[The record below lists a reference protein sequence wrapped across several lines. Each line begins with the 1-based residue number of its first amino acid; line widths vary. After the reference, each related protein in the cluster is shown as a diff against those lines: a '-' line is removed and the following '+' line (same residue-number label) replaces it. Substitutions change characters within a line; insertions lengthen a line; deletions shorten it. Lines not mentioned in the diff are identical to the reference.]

1 MRRLSTLILLLFIT
15 SCSTKKD
22 IIYLQNIDKQNSI
35 SFDYSDYLIKSGD
48 ILDISL
54 VADNPE
60 NLVSLN
66 QSPILSNNYSQN
78 RESLIFDGYFVD
90 NNGFIEYPQVGKIKA
105 DEMTIGNLSKI
116 ISEKLNENEILTN
129 SIVEIK
135 VLNLNFTIIGEVN
148 KPGKYYFDQPRFNII
163 QAIGKAG
170 DLTINGERKKI
181 KLIRHTDGE
190 FKLYNIDLTSYDL
203 LSSDSFQIVSGD
215 IIIVDPNASRVKNAG
230 IIGNSGTL
238 LSLLSFILSTII
250 VTTR

>member
-1 MRRLSTLILLLFIT
+1 
-15 SCSTKKD
+15 
-22 IIYLQNIDKQNSI
+22 
-35 SFDYSDYLIKSGD
+35 
-48 ILDISL
+48 
-54 VADNPE
+54 
-60 NLVSLN
+60 
-66 QSPILSNNYSQN
+66 
-78 RESLIFDGYFVD
+78 
-90 NNGFIEYPQVGKIKA
+90 
-105 DEMTIGNLSKI
+105 MTIANLSKI

-135 VLNLNFTIIGEVN
+135 ILNLNFTIIGEVN

-181 KLIRHTDGE
+181 KLIRHLDSD
-190 FKLYNIDLTSYDL
+190 FKVYNIDLTSHDF

-215 IIIVDPNASRVKNAG
+215 IIIVNPNSSRVKNAG

>member
-1 MRRLSTLILLLFIT
+1 M
-15 SCSTKKD
+15 
-22 IIYLQNIDKQNSI
+22 
-35 SFDYSDYLIKSGD
+35 
-48 ILDISL
+48 DISL

-66 QSPILSNNYSQN
+66 QSPILSNNYNQN
-78 RESLIFDGYFVD
+78 RESLIFDGYIVD

-105 DEMTIGNLSKI
+105 DDMTIANLSKI

-135 VLNLNFTIIGEVN
+135 ILNLNFTIIGEVN

-181 KLIRHTDGE
+181 KLIRHLDSD
-190 FKLYNIDLTSYDL
+190 FKVYNIDLTSHDF

-215 IIIVDPNASRVKNAG
+215 IIIVNPNSSRVKNAG

>member
-66 QSPILSNNYSQN
+66 QSPILSNNYNQN
-78 RESLIFDGYFVD
+78 RESLIFDGYFVEAKD
-90 NNGFIEYPQVGKIKA
+90 
-105 DEMTIGNLSKI
+105 MTISNLSKI

-170 DLTINGERKKI
+170 DLTINGERKKV

-190 FKLYNIDLTSYDL
+190 FKLYNIDLTSYDF
-203 LSSDSFQIVSGD
+203 LSSDSFQVVSGD
-215 IIIVDPNASRVKNAG
+215 FIIVNPNLSRVKNAG